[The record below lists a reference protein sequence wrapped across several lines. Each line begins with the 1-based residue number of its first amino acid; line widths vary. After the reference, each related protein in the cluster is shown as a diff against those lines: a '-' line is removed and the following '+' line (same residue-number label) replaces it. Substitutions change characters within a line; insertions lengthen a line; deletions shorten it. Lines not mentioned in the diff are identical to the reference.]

1 MICNNLVMPLL
12 LYIPALHMSGR
23 PGLSKWLIA
32 IRHAATLLVIL
43 LGYIYYHLAAE
54 FHTLVSIGLVSF
66 AAVAQF
72 APALLGGI
80 FWKGGTLKAAL
91 WSMIVGFFV
100 WGYTLVLPS
109 LADAGLLGRQ
119 FIEDGLFG
127 LYWLKPLA
135 LFGLQGLDHV
145 SHAVFWSLLANTF
158 TYVAVSLFTRPTAL
172 EHTQAAMFVDVFR
185 FSGQTRE
192 ESMIWRGT
200 ALTPDLTLLLEQFLG
215 KERTEEALGQYASD
229 HKIDWRE
236 SLHADPSFVTH
247 VEKLL
252 AGAIGSASARVM
264 VASVVKEEPLG
275 LQEVMHILYET
286 RQVIVYSRELEKV
299 TAGLKAANE
308 QLQELDKLKDE
319 FISTVSHELRS
330 PLTSIQSLAEILRD
344 YPDTSQMEQNNL
356 LDVMINEI
364 HRLSRLSNQVLDFQK
379 IETGKM
385 QWRTEPVDLLQVI
398 KGACEAT
405 QQLVRDK
412 QMRLSLDLPSQVPML
427 TGDSDQLMQA
437 MVNLITNAVKFC
449 QPITGRIHIRLAH
462 ENNKMRIMVHDNG
475 IGIRS
480 EDHEAVFEQFRQI
493 TTAAGRGRPQGSGL
507 GLAITRRIIDQHKG
521 RIWVDSELGLGATFH
536 ILLPLLS
543 PIEKLQS
550 G

>member
-1 MICNNLVMPLL
+1 M
-12 LYIPALHMSGR
+12 
-23 PGLSKWLIA
+23 
-32 IRHAATLLVIL
+32 
-43 LGYIYYHLAAE
+43 
-54 FHTLVSIGLVSF
+54 
-66 AAVAQF
+66 
-72 APALLGGI
+72 
-80 FWKGGTLKAAL
+80 
-91 WSMIVGFFV
+91 
-100 WGYTLVLPS
+100 
-109 LADAGLLGRQ
+109 
-119 FIEDGLFG
+119 
-127 LYWLKPLA
+127 
-135 LFGLQGLDHV
+135 
-145 SHAVFWSLLANTF
+145 
-158 TYVAVSLFTRPTAL
+158 
-172 EHTQAAMFVDVFR
+172 
-185 FSGQTRE
+185 
-192 ESMIWRGT
+192 
-200 ALTPDLTLLLEQFLG
+200 
-215 KERTEEALGQYASD
+215 
-229 HKIDWRE
+229 
-236 SLHADPSFVTH
+236 
-247 VEKLL
+247 
-252 AGAIGSASARVM
+252 
-264 VASVVKEEPLG
+264 
-275 LQEVMHILYET
+275 
-286 RQVIVYSRELEKV
+286 
-299 TAGLKAANE
+299 
-308 QLQELDKLKDE
+308 
-319 FISTVSHELRS
+319 SHELRS

-364 HRLSRLSNQVLDFQK
+364 HRLSRLINQVLDFQK